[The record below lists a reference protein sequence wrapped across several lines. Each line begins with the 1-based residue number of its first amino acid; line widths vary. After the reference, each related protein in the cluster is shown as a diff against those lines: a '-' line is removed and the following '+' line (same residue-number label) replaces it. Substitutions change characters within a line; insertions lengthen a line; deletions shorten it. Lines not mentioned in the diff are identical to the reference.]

1 MLAIDGASLE
11 GGGQIIRTAVACAAL
26 TGQSIEIDH
35 IRAGRSNPGL
45 KNQHLAAIQAVA
57 ATCNAD
63 VRGATIGSK
72 HLIFKPG
79 PVRRAEVKV
88 DTGTAGAV
96 PLIIQAWL
104 PVALVHGGTLTV
116 NGGTE
121 VQGAPTI
128 DYLEHLLLRVLR
140 HHGAEITLDLLKRGY
155 FPAGGGTVKVTV
167 APSTLDPIWIS
178 KSLKRSTGICSS
190 AAGLPRHVVERQM
203 SAAERA
209 MREIPDIGTP
219 EQLIDLRAEGGPGS
233 SCTVWA
239 GTHGGSMLGRRGLP
253 AEKVGAEAVAI
264 LQEERVAGG
273 DVDQYLADQLLVYLA
288 MAGGKYTTG
297 RFTLHAET
305 MLWLLDLF
313 GYRIWHAGGT
323 VTEFSA

>member
-26 TGQSIEIDH
+26 TGQPIEINH

-45 KNQHLAAIQAVA
+45 KNQHLAAIRAVA
-57 ATCNAD
+57 ATCSAE
-63 VRGATIGSK
+63 VQGATKGSGR
-72 HLIFKPG
+72 LVFRPG
-79 PVRRAEVKV
+79 TARRAEVRV
-88 DTGTAGAV
+88 DTGTAGAI

-104 PVALVHGGTLTV
+104 PVALVHGGTLMVT
-116 NGGTE
+116 GGTE

-140 HHGAEITLDLLKRGY
+140 HHGAEVTLDLLQRGY
-155 FPAGGGTVKVTV
+155 FPAGGGAVKVTV
-167 APSTLDPIWIS
+167 APSTLDPIRIS
-178 KSLKRSTGICSS
+178 ESLRRSTGICSS
-190 AAGLPRHVVERQM
+190 AAGLPHHVVERQM

-209 MREIPDIGTP
+209 MRGIPDIGTP
-219 EQLIDLRAEGGPGS
+219 EQLIDLRTEGGPGS

-253 AEKVGAEAVAI
+253 AEKVGAEAVAN

-288 MAGGKYTTG
+288 VAGGEYTAG

-313 GYRIWHAGGT
+313 GYRIRRSGTT
-323 VTEFSA
+323 VTGFSA